1 LHLTVKLNKNWGG
14 RAGWEI
20 LLNLHHSFLVSQ
32 ATCAVPSPSPCWG
45 PAAEA
50 AAKSPPAS
58 RHPMV
63 VPALPELSE
72 LALLYLLPLLFP
84 PNLHFLFKFSQSGF
98 LGVEEG

>member
-1 LHLTVKLNKNWGG
+1 
-14 RAGWEI
+14 
-20 LLNLHHSFLVSQ
+20 
-32 ATCAVPSPSPCWG
+32 
-45 PAAEA
+45 
-50 AAKSPPAS
+50 
-58 RHPMV
+58 MV